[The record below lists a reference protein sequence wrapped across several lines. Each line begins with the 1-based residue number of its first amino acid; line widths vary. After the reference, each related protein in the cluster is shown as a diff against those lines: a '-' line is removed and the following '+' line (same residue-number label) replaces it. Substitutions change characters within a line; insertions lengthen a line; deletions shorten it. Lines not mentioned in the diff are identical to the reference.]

1 MHYFIR
7 NGQGG
12 FQRFDE
18 ASVAAVREMPQ
29 GIRPEV
35 LTDDH
40 PEVVA
45 WLMADARRDAVART
59 SAFANRMRERIAASR
74 HYLQAAR
81 WSVQLASALAV
92 KAGKASETDT
102 SVLAREARLRAR
114 GETVEQLADKVLAN
128 SLVFASVGA
137 AVDGIECATLDKI
150 SAQQGTDPAAFDVI
164 LAQAKQDAL
173 TEFLDIFTPVVGAV
187 VAQARAAEFFGA

>member
-92 KAGKASETDT
+92 KSGKASETDT